1 MLARGVHDECV
12 GGAWKVHG
20 VCMGSL
26 GCESEGA
33 ARVAKE
39 VPREVL

>member
-20 VCMGSL
+20 VCVGSAGFESGAVGGSGEGGEL
-26 GCESEGA
+26 G
-33 ARVAKE
+33 AK
-39 VPREVL
+39 